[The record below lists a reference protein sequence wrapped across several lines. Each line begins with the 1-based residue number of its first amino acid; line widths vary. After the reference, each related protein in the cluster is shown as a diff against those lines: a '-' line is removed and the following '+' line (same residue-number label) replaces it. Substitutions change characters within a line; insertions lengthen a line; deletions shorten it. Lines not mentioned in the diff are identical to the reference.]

1 MINNTPAT
9 TQQKKKLHPRNKHID
24 SYNFNKLVA
33 ALPELKE
40 FVFINPSNVKTID
53 FSNPDAVRAL
63 NKALLKLSYG
73 IEYWDIPKENLCP
86 PIPGRADYIHY
97 IADILAE
104 SNQGKLPRGPQIN
117 VLDIGVGANCIYPII
132 GTVEYGWSFVGSE
145 IVKKA
150 YKNAI
155 EIARLNPALKNNVQI
170 RQQLTKDIF
179 RGIILPEDKF
189 DITICN
195 PPFFGSQLEA
205 MAQTERKI
213 KSKIT
218 PNSDDTQK
226 EMSFGGQGSELWC
239 DGGEKAFISQMIA
252 ESRYFR
258 SQVKWFS
265 TLVAHRENVRTLEH
279 KLKKADAKDV
289 RVIKIEQGNKI
300 ARILLWR
307 F

>member
-1 MINNTPAT
+1 MKENTPT
-9 TQQKKKLHPRNKHID
+9 PSPTKKLHPRNRHIGN
-24 SYNFNKLVA
+24 YNFNKLIA

-40 FVFINPSNVKTID
+40 FVFINPNNLKTID

-63 NKALLKLSYG
+63 NKALLLTSYD
-73 IEYWDIPKENLCP
+73 IEFWDIPKENLCP

-104 SNQGKLPRGPQIN
+104 NNNGKVPKGPQVK
-117 VLDIGVGANCIYPII
+117 VLDTGVGANCIYPII
-132 GTVEYGWSFVGSE
+132 GVVEYGWTFVGSE

-155 EIARLNPALKNNVQI
+155 EIVRLNPQLKNNVQI
-170 RQQLTKDIF
+170 RQQPGKDIF
-179 RGIILPEDKF
+179 RNIIQPDDMF

-195 PPFFGSQLEA
+195 PPFFSSQTEA
-205 MAQTERKI
+205 LAQSERKI
-213 KSKIT
+213 KNKVT
-218 PNSDDTQK
+218 PNSDDSQK
-226 EMSFGGQGSELWC
+226 TMSFGGQGSELWC
-239 DGGEKAFISQMIA
+239 DGGERAFIIQMIA
-252 ESRYFR
+252 ESRFYR

-265 TLVAHRENVRTLEH
+265 TLVAHRENIRTLEH

-289 RVIKIEQGNKI
+289 RIVKIEQGNKI
-300 ARILLWR
+300 SRILLWR

>member
-1 MINNTPAT
+1 MINNTPAN

-24 SYNFNKLVA
+24 SYNFNKLVT

-40 FVFINPSNVKTID
+40 HVFISPNNVKTID

-73 IEYWDIPKENLCP
+73 IEFWDIPKENLCP

-104 SNQGKLPRGPQIN
+104 ENNGKLPRGPQIN
-117 VLDIGVGANCIYPII
+117 VLDVGVGANCIYPII

-155 EIARLNPALKNNVQI
+155 EIARLNPVLKNNVQI

-179 RGIILPEDKF
+179 RGIIQPEDKF

-195 PPFFGSQLEA
+195 PPFFSSQLEA
-205 MAQTERKI
+205 LAQTERKI

-239 DGGEKAFISQMIA
+239 DGGEKAFITQMIA

-258 SQVKWFS
+258 TQVKWFS

-279 KLKKADAKDV
+279 KLKKANAKDV